1 MEAETLHLVEVDRR
15 ANALVLA
22 QRLRALV
29 WLRNIIEF
37 VEHKEIHVTVYGRPS
52 RLVQGSGILPSFKYS
67 TPEKMALESLSTQ
80 EKYRIG
86 EVMANAIAACTRVRC
101 ERAYERSDGGVTYFI
116 KPDWDRYRELDSEA
130 LLQKLEA
137 ETELEMEATLDGP
150 SESGS

>member
-1 MEAETLHLVEVDRR
+1 VEVDRR

-22 QRLRALV
+22 QRLRTLV
-29 WLRNIIEF
+29 TMRYIIDF
-37 VEHKEIHVTVYGRPS
+37 VEHKEIHVTVYGRSS
-52 RLVQGSGILPSFKYS
+52 RLIHSPYTIPLFKYS

-86 EVMANAIAACTRVRC
+86 EVMANALAACTRVRC
-101 ERAYERSDGGVTYFI
+101 ERAYERSDGGMTYFI

-137 ETELEMEATLDGP
+137 EIALEMEATLDGP
-150 SESGS
+150 CESGG